1 MTRDEAYKELREYRS
16 DIVRMEGLSR
26 HIRELRG
33 RMYNLRIGGTS
44 EPVQGGGNNE
54 TLEKMMDEINR
65 YAEKYGAVIIEGEEK
80 RKHIEEKLQALSFP
94 YGEVLRRKYIEGES
108 YEKIA
113 VEMTRRY
120 RRYYSYENVR
130 QLAKRGVDD
139 YSQIE

>member
-33 RMYNLRIGGTS
+33 RMYNLRVGGTS

-65 YAEKYGAVIIEGEEK
+65 YAEKYAAVIIEGERNRK
-80 RKHIEEKLQALSFP
+80 RIEEKLQAMPFP

-120 RRYYSYENVR
+120 RRCYSYENVR
-130 QLAKRGVDD
+130 LIAFRGVDE
-139 YSQIE
+139 YSKTE

>member
-44 EPVQGGGNNE
+44 EPVQGGGNSE
-54 TLEKMMDEINR
+54 ALEKMMDEINR
-65 YAEKYGAVIIEGEEK
+65 YAEKYAAVIIDGEKK
-80 RKHIEEKLQALSFP
+80 RKHIEEKLQTLPFP

-120 RRYYSYENVR
+120 KTRYGYEYVKKA
-130 QLAKRGVDD
+130 LYRGITR
-139 YSQIE
+139 YAELE